1 VNAILAKHKI
11 KISSLFSALEAFL
24 MDLKANDDDSIVCS
38 LIDMSATR
46 TLVSYF
52 SFENFSGSVSKRAK
66 AAIVYFSLRFLQTDP
81 DFSDV
86 SFGSYL
92 FFLAIIDGSRTFYAG
107 NATLDYHLL
116 SSVL

>member
-1 VNAILAKHKI
+1 
-11 KISSLFSALEAFL
+11 
-24 MDLKANDDDSIVCS
+24 
-38 LIDMSATR
+38 MSAIQ

-52 SFENFSGSVSKRAK
+52 SFK
-66 AAIVYFSLRFLQTDP
+66 AFLDLQTRMIKLCLLLLGCLQTDP
-81 DFSDV
+81 DFSDF

>member
-1 VNAILAKHKI
+1 
-11 KISSLFSALEAFL
+11 
-24 MDLKANDDDSIVCS
+24 
-38 LIDMSATR
+38 MSATQ

-52 SFENFSGSVSKRAK
+52 SVGSFSGSVHCNRIKMY
-66 AAIVYFSLRFLQTDP
+66 VYCSLECLQTDP
-81 DFSDV
+81 HFSGF

-92 FFLAIIDGSRTFYAG
+92 FFLAFIDGSRTFYAG